1 MGYDGSDLWLEPLLG
16 IYDELLEQLAL
27 EARRLASR
35 KDRASLVYVD
45 YLAGAIAA
53 RLIESNMLM
62 REDPQD
68 QRGLAPNKLKSVTQF
83 IDDNLAGEIQIRQLS
98 NAASLSPSHFLRLFK
113 VSTGQTQIGRAS
125 CRERVGQYV

>member
-53 RLIESNMLM
+53 RLVESNMLM
-62 REDPQD
+62 REEPQD
-68 QRGLAPNKLKSVTQF
+68 RS
-83 IDDNLAGEIQIRQLS
+83 EER
-98 NAASLSPSHFLRLFK
+98 
-113 VSTGQTQIGRAS
+113 
-125 CRERVGQYV
+125 RVGKECVSPCRSRCAPTHQQKKNHT